1 MPAKIRLLSG
11 ACAIAVVSVACG
23 TSDAPSTTIETAN
36 GAVAPV
42 AASPI
47 APAFRLVIEQPG
59 NEVRYRVR
67 ERLFGKDF
75 DNDAVGVTQA
85 VSGEIAFADD
95 GSVIAEGSKITID
108 LTGLKSDQERRDR
121 YVQGRILE
129 TAKFPAVVFEPTSVR
144 GAPRTLPTSGST
156 AFSLIG
162 NLTVK
167 GVTRPATWFLS
178 AKFSPTTV
186 TGSAST
192 AFAFADFS
200 IDKPKVQS
208 VLSVADTIKL
218 EYDFSMLVKK

>member
-1 MPAKIRLLSG
+1 MSSISRPAAALIVAVILAACGVGESPSG
-11 ACAIAVVSVACG
+11 AALTADGDVGPAL
-23 TSDAPSTTIETAN
+23 ST
-36 GAVAPV
+36 G
-42 AASPI
+42 I
-47 APAFRLVIEQPG
+47 APAFRLVVEQPG

-75 DNDAVGVTQA
+75 DNDAVGVTQS

-95 GSVIAEGSKITID
+95 GTVIPEGSKITID

-129 TAKFPAVVFEPTSVR
+129 TAKFPTVVFEPTSVR
-144 GAPRTLPTSGST
+144 GAPKTLPTSGST

-167 GVTRPATWFLS
+167 GVTKPATWFVS
-178 AKFSPTTV
+178 ARFSPTTV

-192 AFAFADFS
+192 AFAFTDFS

-218 EYDFSMLVKK
+218 EYDFSMVVKK